1 MRERSQFF
9 EMNVL
14 SEGFFQSVNCA
25 NCAAPFSEWF
35 PVMVVWGFGLT
46 RVDGGQKV
54 AYGTFDGVYFHDL
67 REPNRE
73 PVKVLALTDVAQVD
87 VLDDYGLL
95 IVLSGA
101 VAYFLIYPTPASNCS
116 LEGQVITFPLD
127 ALEAMDP
134 LAGLKRAK
142 LIAAHTSFFKSV
154 ICVGRTFVCVVKT
167 SPLSSTIKIFEP
179 IDQNVR
185 GRNKPTFRK
194 LLQGGNDTLR
204 IYKEFYIPVHSSSIR
219 FLRMKL
225 CVACVNGFEIIDP
238 DTLDTQ
244 GLFDPSDESLDFV
257 RRRSHNTRPKPV
269 AIYRIENEFF
279 LCYDGACVA
288 RKRTTA
294 LISILQSSHFI
305 LTAADEGHGR
315 ISWCT
320 GKERQRVSV
329 SHTCM
334 YVCA

>member
-1 MRERSQFF
+1 VQTAQLRSVSHIRAYSVIWKSF
-9 EMNVL
+9 
-14 SEGFFQSVNCA
+14 SRGRGFPLPGV
-25 NCAAPFSEWF
+25 
-35 PVMVVWGFGLT
+35 G
-46 RVDGGQKV
+46 GGQKV
-54 AYGTFDGVYFHDL
+54 AYGTFDGVYFQDL

-73 PVKVLALTDVAQVD
+73 PIKVLALTDVAQVD

-101 VAYFLIYPTPASNCS
+101 LCVLLFLNYSALIPFSFRPSCV
-116 LEGQVITFPLD
+116 EGQVITFPLD

-142 LIAAHTSFFKSV
+142 RIAAHTTFFQSGV
-154 ICVGRTFVCVVKT
+154 CVGRTFVCVVKT

-204 IYKEFYIPVHSSSIR
+204 IYKEFYIPVQSSSIQ
-219 FLRMKL
+219 FLRTKL

-244 GLFDPSDESLDFV
+244 GLLDPNDESLEFV
-257 RRRSHNTRPKPV
+257 RRRGENTRPKPV
-269 AIYRIENEFF
+269 AIYRIENEFL
-279 LCYDGACVA
+279 LCYDGA
-288 RKRTTA
+288 
-294 LISILQSSHFI
+294 
-305 LTAADEGHGR
+305 
-315 ISWCT
+315 
-320 GKERQRVSV
+320 
-329 SHTCM
+329 
-334 YVCA
+334 